1 MKSFK
6 DNPAMIIT
14 AASKAQKTADYI
26 LGMNKEKG
34 D

>member
-26 LGMNKEKG
+26 LKQQTV
-34 D
+34 